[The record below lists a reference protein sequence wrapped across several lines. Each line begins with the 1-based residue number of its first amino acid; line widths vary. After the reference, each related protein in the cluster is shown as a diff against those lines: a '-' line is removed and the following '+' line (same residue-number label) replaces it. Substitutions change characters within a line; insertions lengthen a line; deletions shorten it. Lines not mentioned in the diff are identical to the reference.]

1 MRWINPQTE
10 LTLLIRQFQNGEIIM
25 NYLKKLGLVAALW
38 LMLLPAHAAMV
49 GTAEL
54 LTTTPDPTPLIDA
67 LQNKR
72 VHQQPIELGVDPV
85 PAIDRLNQ
93 MTAVEISRMQGKIDQ
108 LPAGAGLSTV
118 ELLLIILLIVL
129 LI

>member
-1 MRWINPQTE
+1 
-10 LTLLIRQFQNGEIIM
+10 
-25 NYLKKLGLVAALW
+25 
-38 LMLLPAHAAMV
+38 MV

-54 LTTTPDPTPLIDA
+54 LTTTPDRTQLINA
-67 LQNKR
+67 LQSQR
-72 VHQQPIELGVDPV
+72 VQQQLIELGVDPV
-85 PAIDRLNQ
+85 AAIDRVNQ
-93 MTAVEISRMQGKIDQ
+93 MTEVEIARMQGKIDQ

>member
-10 LTLLIRQFQNGEIIM
+10 LTLLIRQYQNGKIIM
-25 NYLKKLGLVAALW
+25 NYLKKLGLVTALW
-38 LMLLPAHAAMV
+38 LMMLPAQAAMV
-49 GTAEL
+49 ATAEL
-54 LTTTPDPTPLIDA
+54 LTTTPDRTQLINA
-67 LQNKR
+67 LQNQR
-72 VHQQPIELGVDPV
+72 VQQQLIELGVDPV
-85 PAIDRLNQ
+85 AAIDRVNQ
-93 MTAVEISRMQGKIDQ
+93 MTEVEIARMQGKIDQ

>member
-1 MRWINPQTE
+1 
-10 LTLLIRQFQNGEIIM
+10 M
-25 NYLKKLGLVAALW
+25 NYLKKLGLVTTLW
-38 LMLLPAHAAMV
+38 LMMLPAHAAMV

-54 LTTTPDPTPLIDA
+54 LTTTPDRSELVNA
-67 LQNKR
+67 LQNQEIQQQLIKR
-72 VHQQPIELGVDPV
+72 GVDPDA
-85 PAIDRLNQ
+85 AIARVNQ
-93 MTAVEISRMQGKIDQ
+93 MTEAELASLQGKIDQ

>member
-1 MRWINPQTE
+1 M
-10 LTLLIRQFQNGEIIM
+10 M
-25 NYLKKLGLVAALW
+25 NYLKKLGLVTTLW
-38 LMLLPAHAAMV
+38 LMMLPAHAAMV

-54 LTTTPDPTPLIDA
+54 LTTTPDRSELVNA
-67 LQNKR
+67 LQNQEIQQQFIKR
-72 VHQQPIELGVDPV
+72 GVDPDA
-85 PAIDRLNQ
+85 AIARVNQ
-93 MTAVEISRMQGKIDQ
+93 MTEVELASLQGKIDQ

>member
-10 LTLLIRQFQNGEIIM
+10 LTLLIRQFQNGEITM
-25 NYLKKLGLVAALW
+25 NYLKKLGLVTALW

-54 LTTTPDPTPLIDA
+54 LTTTPDRTQLINA
-67 LQNKR
+67 LQNQR
-72 VHQQPIELGVDPV
+72 VQQQLIELGVDPV
-85 PAIDRLNQ
+85 AAIDRVNQ
-93 MTAVEISRMQGKIDQ
+93 MTEVEISRMQGKIDQ

>member
-1 MRWINPQTE
+1 M
-10 LTLLIRQFQNGEIIM
+10 M
-25 NYLKKLGLVAALW
+25 NCLKKLGLVITLW
-38 LMLLPAHAAMV
+38 LMILPAHAAMV

-54 LTTTPDPTPLIDA
+54 LTTTPDRAELVNA
-67 LQNKR
+67 LQNQEI
-72 VHQQPIELGVDPV
+72 QQQLIRRGVDPDAAMQRV
-85 PAIDRLNQ
+85 NQ
-93 MTAVEISRMQGKIDQ
+93 MTEAELASLQGKIDQ